1 MHGWYD
7 TCFLVV
13 CPEPAGPWVGCEPP
27 HSGSP
32 HPPVGDLLEANF
44 LAAIQNA
51 PKPSY
56 IGWPDTAALHQPP
69 WEPPVPWLSGTCQL
83 YLDWT
88 SMARVGVWFK
98 SPGYEMVCTLIMV
111 PQPRGEPLGVV
122 QQLLHREGHLWRP
135 QVLSSKIT
143 APSECGSVQQL
154 LSQWAAHDSL
164 PTHCLHPAA
173 AGPG

>member
-32 HPPVGDLLEANF
+32 HPPVGDLLESDDISEPTNF
-44 LAAIQNA
+44 AAIQNA

-56 IGWPDTAALHQPP
+56 IGWPDTAALHRPP

-83 YLDWT
+83 YLDQHDKSGCLISQVTWIWDGLHSGHGPSASRRAAWRRSAAAAPWGT
-88 SMARVGVWFK
+88 S
-98 SPGYEMVCTLIMV
+98 L
-111 PQPRGEPLGVV
+111 
-122 QQLLHREGHLWRP
+122 
-135 QVLSSKIT
+135 
-143 APSECGSVQQL
+143 APSGALV
-154 LSQWAAHDSL
+154 
-164 PTHCLHPAA
+164 
-173 AGPG
+173 